1 MSEILYNKSMTPQTY
16 LMYHELAPWFHLL
29 TPPSEYADE
38 AELLTKLIHL
48 RNPHAKTLLELGSGG
63 GNLASH
69 LKKGFTMTLVDLSP
83 EMLALS
89 QTINPECRHLE
100 GDMRS
105 FRLDEFFD
113 VVLIEDAIMYITT
126 ADDLAATIQT
136 CRAHLNPGG
145 LAVIAP
151 DWTLDEFT
159 PGTSHGGVDD
169 PDGRGMRYLEWIH
182 APDDGATSYRT
193 DFSYLIHEA
202 DGTTRCYS
210 ESHTLGIFPTEDWL
224 AALRMSG
231 FKPAIFPDVEGRKI
245 FVAQRGNH

>member
-1 MSEILYNKSMTPQTY
+1 MTPQTY

-29 TPPSEYADE
+29 TPPTEYAE
-38 AELLTKLIHL
+38 ESELITKLIHL
-48 RNPHAKTLLELGSGG
+48 RNPHARTILELGSGG

-69 LKKGFTMTLVDLSP
+69 LKQKFKMTLVDLSP
-83 EMLALS
+83 EMLAIS

-105 FRLDEFFD
+105 FRLDEYFD

-126 ADDLAATIQT
+126 ADDLTATIKT

-151 DWTLDEFT
+151 DWTLDEFY
-159 PGTSHGGVDD
+159 PGTNHGGVDD
-169 PDGRGMRYLEWIH
+169 PDGKGMRYLEWIH
-182 APDDGATSYRT
+182 APGDGETSYRT
-193 DFSYLIHEA
+193 DFAYLIREA
-202 DGTTRCYS
+202 DGTAHSYS
-210 ESHTLGIFPTEDWL
+210 ETHTLGIFPTAQWL
-224 AALRMSG
+224 TTIRSGG